1 MNLLTYAVLNLLLE
15 RVITAGAVRRFTN
28 ALSFFVEF
36 STVALELWALHAKLY
51 LEGTA
56 ADYMQ
61 TAMQSM
67 PVTRRSWS
75 KFYALLSTRFGQ
87 IDPDAEF

>member
-36 STVALELWALHAKLY
+36 STVALELWALHAKLI
-51 LEGTA
+51 
-56 ADYMQ
+56 
-61 TAMQSM
+61 S
-67 PVTRRSWS
+67 
-75 KFYALLSTRFGQ
+75 
-87 IDPDAEF
+87 